1 MGEGRRED
9 SETCGRPTGVSASQ
23 TSGKFEI
30 LKSLEEKRSHHGL
43 SVSLLAVGAARDTCG
58 EDGGASTRPSQGRAK
73 RCGSRASWV
82 HFVQPGPQQPP
93 PAQGAGS
100 CRGWN
105 SFTLLPQHR
114 YFIEKRQLLTSMN
127 GGPTGEGGAML
138 DSGWSWKAS
147 WRRATQ
153 TDSEARVGFREERKG
168 GPSTVWAWRA
178 AG

>member
-1 MGEGRRED
+1 M
-9 SETCGRPTGVSASQ
+9 S
-23 TSGKFEI
+23 
-30 LKSLEEKRSHHGL
+30 SLDL
-43 SVSLLAVGAARDTCG
+43 SS
-58 EDGGASTRPSQGRAK
+58 PH
-73 RCGSRASWV
+73 V
-82 HFVQPGPQQPP
+82 HRG
-93 PAQGAGS
+93 
-100 CRGWN
+100 RGWN

-114 YFIEKRQLLTSMN
+114 YFMEKRQLLTSMN